1 MRTQLPGMYGLWYMD
16 TKWIGSLQMDQENC
30 LTLADVASESR
41 RRKVGKDSSPSVVQE
56 EFFLSG
62 HPMLYRNIFVQESA
76 GSV

>member
-1 MRTQLPGMYGLWYMD
+1 
-16 TKWIGSLQMDQENC
+16 MDQENC